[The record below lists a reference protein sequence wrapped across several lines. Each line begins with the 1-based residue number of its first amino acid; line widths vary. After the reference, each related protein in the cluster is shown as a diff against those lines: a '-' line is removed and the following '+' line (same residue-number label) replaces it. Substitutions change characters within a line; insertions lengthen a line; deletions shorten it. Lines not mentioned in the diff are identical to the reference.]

1 MKLFWLMIFIGT
13 VQVLD
18 ARHWELF
25 LHEEYINGEWKFEE
39 IEEQVV
45 CPSPHT
51 SAMAAILDA
60 KHVRSRSTKGKYL
73 NSDFILIPLTL

>member
-1 MKLFWLMIFIGT
+1 MKLFCLILIIGT

-45 CPSPHT
+45 CPSPDT

-73 NSDFILIPLTL
+73 NLMI

>member
-1 MKLFWLMIFIGT
+1 MKLFCLKIFIGT

-39 IEEQVV
+39 IGEQVV

-60 KHVRSRSTKGKYL
+60 KHVRSRSTKGKYFEL
-73 NSDFILIPLTL
+73 